1 MAAIFLAIL
10 DIHTAFNAN
19 IYKGKIIKNNNSL
32 VWSRCL
38 PAL

>member
-1 MAAIFLAIL
+1 MDTKA
-10 DIHTAFNAN
+10 AFNAN
-19 IYKGKIIKNNNSL
+19 IYKDKIIKNSTSL